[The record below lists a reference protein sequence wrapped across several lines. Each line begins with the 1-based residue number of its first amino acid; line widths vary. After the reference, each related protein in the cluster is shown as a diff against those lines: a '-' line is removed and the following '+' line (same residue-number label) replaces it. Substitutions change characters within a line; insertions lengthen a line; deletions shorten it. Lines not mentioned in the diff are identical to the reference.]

1 MLSIEARI
9 EKHAQHTPNKLAVVS
24 AHGATT
30 YQQLLQQATTQAQ
43 QYQGMQ
49 QQGVV
54 LTATSDVE
62 FLVSYFA
69 VHMAGAVAVLLP
81 ATATPQQVE
90 QMQNA
95 LHSFTFPEGSA
106 DVLFT
111 TGTTGTPKGA
121 VISTQAIAA
130 TAENIIHAQAYRPD
144 IDRKSVV

>member
-54 LTATSDVE
+54 LTT
-62 FLVSYFA
+62 
-69 VHMAGAVAVLLP
+69 VHLP
-81 ATATPQQVE
+81 RGFGRRIVYHRHHRHT
-90 QMQNA
+90 
-95 LHSFTFPEGSA
+95 
-106 DVLFT
+106 
-111 TGTTGTPKGA
+111 
-121 VISTQAIAA
+121 
-130 TAENIIHAQAYRPD
+130 
-144 IDRKSVV
+144 